1 MNSLGSLSQK
11 ILLVTAL
18 LAASGCSKEAAAP
31 VTAPSNSTPLV
42 EQSAIDSPAAKVDEF
57 RGSFAPGG
65 IAATYLATFI
75 DDRIK
80 TIQETRKAAEGADE
94 RSGEYEFHGA
104 RLMKYHGA
112 ALGSA
117 DMLQLEFDEQ
127 GKVLVAHAGANA
139 ASAEEITKIRDR
151 AQSLR
156 SHAVAQRALR
166 GHDQRG
172 HDRI

>member
-1 MNSLGSLSQK
+1 MNSLESLSQK
-11 ILLVTAL
+11 FLLVTAL
-18 LAASGCSKEAAAP
+18 LAASGCSKEAATP

-42 EQSAIDSPAAKVDEF
+42 EQSAIDSPAAKVDEY

-65 IAATYLATFI
+65 IAATYVATFS

-80 TIQETRKAAEGADE
+80 TIQETRKATDGADE
-94 RSGEYEFHGA
+94 RSGEYEFYGA

-127 GKVLVAHAGANA
+127 GKVLVARAGANP
-139 ASAEEITKIRDR
+139 ASAEEITRIRDR

-156 SHAVAQRALR
+156 SHAVAQRAV
-166 GHDQRG
+166 RG